1 MISSTFMGSW
11 VPVFRQTIDTEL
23 NLLDHEPPFTSFQ
36 LATIS
41 PSGFPLNRTMVFRG
55 FLFNDN
61 ATNVLTATTDSRSE
75 KYAELCL
82 NDKFE
87 AVFWFERLKKQFRL
101 RGHARIIDHSHQPM
115 LDLTK
120 IQPQRLLEDLM
131 LLKQDV
137 HDDIDEECDDK
148 VLADSHNQSI
158 GEHHA
163 IQSNGNIPTVK
174 TDLDPIH
181 VPTNSSLLS
190 THNLNHMPAARDSLR
205 DLDESRLN
213 GDSTQMLNNSLRNST
228 SANSAQRAPQRKLF
242 AQSQDVSEDGD
253 EDNDDGLEMCVSGH
267 SDPASQTH
275 RDDDAQKV
283 PLSSTLCSPSLF
295 HKISQSSKDLSFTN
309 LHDLSQF
316 LYYPPTPEEWKAEIT
331 RQWTAMTKK
340 MKKSFRKPPPSEP
353 MTGKHCKTI
362 DSIAR
367 GVDGKKDEAGLANF
381 AVIAL
386 FVDYVDMVELDKDK
400 RIIFRKDANHQWSES
415 EVCP

>member
-1 MISSTFMGSW
+1 
-11 VPVFRQTIDTEL
+11 
-23 NLLDHEPPFTSFQ
+23 
-36 LATIS
+36 
-41 PSGFPLNRTMVFRG
+41 MVFRG

-61 ATNVLTATTDSRSE
+61 ATNALTATTDSRSE

-101 RGHARIIDHSHQPM
+101 RGHARIIDNSHHPS

-120 IQPQRLLEDLM
+120 IQPQRLLADLL

-137 HDDIDEECDDK
+137 HDDIDEEGDDM
-148 VLADSHNQSI
+148 VDSEFRLNQKPTDDDEQSRKEILPETNNRRNQS
-158 GEHHA
+158 
-163 IQSNGNIPTVK
+163 SNNA
-174 TDLDPIH
+174 
-181 VPTNSSLLS
+181 LLS
-190 THNLNHMPAARDSLR
+190 SHQHSNVPVSGDISRTLPDSG
-205 DLDESRLN
+205 LDSVSN
-213 GDSTQMLNNSLRNST
+213 QKT
-228 SANSAQRAPQRKLF
+228 SMSQSKNASQNSAPSTPHHRLF
-242 AQSQDVSEDGD
+242 LQSKEVSEDEDD
-253 EDNDDGLEMCVSGH
+253 EDDDEGLEMCVSAH
-267 SDPASQTH
+267 SDPDHKSEGP
-275 RDDDAQKV
+275 DDAQTV

-295 HKISQSSKDLSFTN
+295 HKISQSSSDLSFTN

-353 MTGKHCKTI
+353 MTSKHCKTI

-400 RIIFRKDANHQWSES
+400 RIIFRKDENHQWSES